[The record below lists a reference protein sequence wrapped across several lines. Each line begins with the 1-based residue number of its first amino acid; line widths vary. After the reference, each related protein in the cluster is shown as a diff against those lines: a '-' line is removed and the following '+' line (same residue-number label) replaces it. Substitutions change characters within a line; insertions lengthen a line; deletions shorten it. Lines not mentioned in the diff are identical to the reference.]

1 MVVVLLCADSHQVD
15 IVNTRVR
22 GLLADTDVLCR
33 KAVARISTAN
43 ITPAT
48 PPPGRPENIF
58 QTLGPRES
66 PFMDPPGRGR
76 I

>member
-1 MVVVLLCADSHQVD
+1 MVLCADSDQVD
-15 IVNTRVR
+15 IVNTGVS
-22 GLLADTDVLCR
+22 GVLADTDALCR

-48 PPPGRPENIF
+48 PPPLRPKNIF
-58 QTLGPRES
+58 QTHGPRER